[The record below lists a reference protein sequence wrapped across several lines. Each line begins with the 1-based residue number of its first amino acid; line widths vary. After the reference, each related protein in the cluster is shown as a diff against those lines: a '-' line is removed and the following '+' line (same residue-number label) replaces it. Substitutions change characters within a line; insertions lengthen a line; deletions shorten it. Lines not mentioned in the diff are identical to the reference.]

1 MTIPSIAP
9 YPAPARDEL
18 PPSKLPW
25 TPDPA
30 RAALLIH
37 DMQRYFLSFFDA
49 TQSPLREV
57 LQNVVRLR
65 QLCDAAGVPVV
76 YSAQPADPQRAE
88 RGLLTD
94 LWGPGITQHPQQQA
108 IVDELAPRSTHLLLE
123 KQRYSAF
130 HRTGLLDVLRA
141 QGRDQLW
148 ICGVF
153 AHIGCMVTACDAFM
167 NDVQPFLIADAVA
180 DFSREHHEMSLQ
192 FVSGRCGVALAA
204 HDLYRVLAGAPQ
216 PVAVLREEL
225 GRLLDRAPS
234 AVQEQ
239 DDLRELGLDSVRLME
254 LNERLNA
261 RGFAVSMLDLMEC
274 NTFGALRAYLEERA
288 GGEVTS

>member
-9 YPAPARDEL
+9 YPTPGRHELPSSKLSWAPAPAR
-18 PPSKLPW
+18 
-25 TPDPA
+25 A
-30 RAALLIH
+30 VLLIH

-49 TQSPLREV
+49 AQSPLREV
-57 LQNVVRLR
+57 LKNVAELR

-76 YSAQPADPQRAE
+76 YSAQPADPARAE

-94 LWGPGITQHPQQQA
+94 LWGPGITQHPQQHA
-108 IVDELAPRSTHLLLE
+108 IVEELAPLPAHLVLE
-123 KQRYSAF
+123 KTRYSAF
-130 HRTGLLDVLRA
+130 HRTGLLEVLRA

-192 FVSGRCGVALAA
+192 FVSGRCGVALASQ
-204 HDLYRVLAGAPQ
+204 DLCRVLSNASGTSSETEAP
-216 PVAVLREEL
+216 LREEL
-225 GRLLDRAPS
+225 ALLLELLPA
-234 AVQEQ
+234 ALQEH
-239 DDLRELGLDSVRLME
+239 DELRGLGLDSVRLME

-261 RGFAVSMLDLMEC
+261 RGFEVSMLDLMEC
-274 NTFGALRAYLEERA
+274 ETFGALRAYLA
-288 GGEVTS
+288 EVAS